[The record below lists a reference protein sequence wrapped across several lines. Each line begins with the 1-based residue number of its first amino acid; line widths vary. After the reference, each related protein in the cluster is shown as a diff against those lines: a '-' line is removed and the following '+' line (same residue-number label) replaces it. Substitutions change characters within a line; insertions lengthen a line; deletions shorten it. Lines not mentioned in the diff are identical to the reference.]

1 MRLKLIYRHHLLY
14 AKLENALIKC
24 NPLCFLFCFVALSN
38 QAFGQTISDDLQ
50 GRPVF
55 ESSEYHFV
63 HTKNTYLSSE
73 MADGN
78 LQSYNDLMR
87 GTATLLNR
95 SQKSLRYSN
104 DKENEGFRIGTSAR
118 VNHNGQGLEVNNLD
132 SITVDP
138 RFLHIN
144 AGPFLFDQFLVGG
157 ATYWVDENGSVPNS
171 NGDDGWGGMIWAS
184 MRMSV
189 LLSDDFIISLRPSV
203 YWSFENNKVGWMF
216 NPLSAGLRP
225 NVLGELS
232 YDFNIGNWHFQLYD
246 QLGVA
251 WVAGRFATFP
261 TMETSSQS
269 IIDQIGRY
277 GFSMNGEINEW
288 DINDRFSM
296 SNWEDYVRYY
306 NWGGITADTMVTD
319 TIRFQALFNKIDI
332 WDYDFNGLRSR
343 IHAGA
348 WLSVKGP
355 NFEPYIGYQM
365 TSSEPYNILLH
376 QFHGGANFNL
386 RHNLRG
392 FVNVG
397 YMWRAGSNID
407 SKDTWLG
414 IAGFD
419 WEMTDYTR
427 HYVWGG
433 RRVINT
439 AFLPLAL
446 DDFVE
451 YRLTQQIGFKT
462 SLGLIV
468 GTSQRKQLEVSRGGG
483 DSHVNYSGL
492 TLQSQISEL
501 MYISAVAG
509 YENIDRGRQ
518 DIQRWTY
525 RLNADAMLS
534 PTVGLQAFYQYSETT
549 GTINFTE
556 HALFMSMTKR
566 F

>member
-1 MRLKLIYRHHLLY
+1 MRSILTLKLRNPFDVKVSLNAEITFWLICLL
-14 AKLENALIKC
+14 AIKVQVQGQSIGNQESGTVLET
-24 NPLCFLFCFVALSN
+24 SN
-38 QAFGQTISDDLQ
+38 
-50 GRPVF
+50 
-55 ESSEYHFV
+55 YHFV
-63 HTKNTYLSSE
+63 PTRNTYQSSE

-78 LQSYNDLMR
+78 YQSYNDLMR
-87 GTATLLNR
+87 GGSTLLRR
-95 SQKSLRYSN
+95 SQERLRYNESS
-104 DKENEGFRIGTSAR
+104 ENKGLHGGVSAR
-118 VNHNGQGLEVNNLD
+118 VNHNGQGIEVSSLD

-144 AGPFLFDQFLVGG
+144 SGPFLFDQFHLG
-157 ATYWVDENGSVPNS
+157 AGAYWVDENGSVPNS
-171 NGDDGWGGMIWAS
+171 NGDDGWGGLIWAS

-232 YDFNIGNWHFQLYD
+232 YDFNIQNWHLKLYD

-269 IIDQIGRY
+269 IIDQVGRY
-277 GFSMNGEINEW
+277 GFSMNGEINDW

-306 NWGGITADTMVTD
+306 NWGGITADTMLSD
-319 TIRFQALFNKIDI
+319 TIKLQALFNKIDI

-343 IHAGA
+343 IHGGV
-348 WLSVKGP
+348 WLSAKGP

-365 TSSEPYNILLH
+365 TSNEPYNNILH
-376 QFHGGANFNL
+376 QFNGGANFTV

-407 SKDTWLG
+407 SNDTWLA
-414 IAGFD
+414 IAGLD
-419 WEMTDYTR
+419 WQMTGLTR
-427 HYVWGG
+427 HYLWGG

-446 DDFVE
+446 DDFIE
-451 YRLTQQIGFKT
+451 YRLTQQIGFRSEVSIIT
-462 SLGLIV
+462 
-468 GTSQRKQLEVSRGGG
+468 GTSQRKQLETSRGGG
-483 DSHVNYSGL
+483 DSHINYAGL
-492 TLQSQISEL
+492 TLSSQVSEL
-501 MYISAVAG
+501 MNISAVAG

-518 DIQRWTY
+518 DIQRWIY
-525 RLNADAMLS
+525 RLNADTMLS
-534 PTVGLQAFYQYSETT
+534 PTVGLQAFYQYSETS
-549 GTINFTE
+549 GTIDFTE